1 MKGRVLVVDDERNI
15 CRMLEQTLEL
25 ADYRVESR
33 HDAESALNLLEGDAA
48 FDAVLLDVRLPGVG
62 GLEALRTIH
71 EKHPDISVIMMS
83 GHGSIED
90 AVQAVRDGAA
100 DFLEKPLGRDKTLLT
115 LENALRLRSLT
126 LENRDLRAAAGEG
139 ELLGR
144 SPLMQA
150 LRERIGQVAPT
161 DARVLITGESG
172 SGKELVARA
181 LHRSSGRADR
191 PFLAVNCA
199 AVPAELIES
208 ELFGHVRGA
217 FTGATSS
224 RAGVFETADS
234 GTLFL
239 DEIGDM
245 PRPMQAKLLRV
256 LETGEITKVGTHALQ
271 RVDVRVV
278 AATHQDLASQA
289 RTGTFREDLFHRLNV
304 VPLRVPALRE
314 RGEDIPEL
322 AEHFLRLSTQ
332 RQKLSPRRFDR
343 RALRVLG
350 RHPWPGNVRQL
361 RNFVERLA
369 ILAPGERIDE
379 AFVQAELEAVVREDG
394 PQAQA
399 LTLREIVAQAE
410 RQAIAAAVRAAD
422 GNMSEVARRLGLE
435 RAHLYKKARALGLDL
450 RGGI

>member
-1 MKGRVLVVDDERNI
+1 VNQPRVLVVDDEKNI

-25 ADYRVESR
+25 ANYQVESR
-33 HDAESALNLLEGDAA
+33 HDAESALELLNADAL
-48 FDAVLLDVRLPGVG
+48 FHAVMLDVRLPTMD
-62 GLEALRTIH
+62 GLEALRRIR
-71 EKHPDISVIMMS
+71 EAHPDISVVMMS

-90 AVQAVRDGAA
+90 AVRAVRDGAS

-115 LENALRLRSLT
+115 LENALKLRSLT

-139 ELLGR
+139 ELLGSSGVMR
-144 SPLMQA
+144 A

-181 LHRSSGRADR
+181 LHRAGTRSDR
-191 PFLAVNCA
+191 PLLAMNCA

-217 FTGATSS
+217 FTGAVSARS
-224 RAGVFETADS
+224 GVFETADS

-245 PRPMQAKLLRV
+245 PSRMQAKLLRV
-256 LETGEITKVGTHALQ
+256 LETGEITRVGSTANHQ
-271 RVDVRVV
+271 VDVRVV
-278 AATHQDLASQA
+278 AATHRDLARAA
-289 RTGTFREDLFHRLNV
+289 REGGFREDLFHRLNV
-304 VPLRVPALRE
+304 VPLLVPPLRQ

-332 RQKLSPRRFDR
+332 RQKLAPRRFDR
-343 RALRVLG
+343 RALQILG

-379 AFVQAELEAVVREDG
+379 AFVEAELEAVVRDDG
-394 PQAQA
+394 PQNRA
-399 LTLREIVAQAE
+399 LTLKETVVQAE
-410 RQAIAAAVRAAD
+410 RQAIEKAVRAAD
-422 GNMSEVARRLGLE
+422 GNMSEAARRLGLE
-435 RAHLYKKARALGLDL
+435 RAHLYKKARALDLDL
-450 RGGI
+450 RS